1 MRRNAR
7 TRAIAPET
15 VLALMNAAIDAV
27 CARLPGERRE
37 SVERVV
43 YEVATELVSTVTD
56 PDRLATMLRLR
67 ATARLTAATGHLT
80 PIRST
85 TELPTH

>member
-7 TRAIAPET
+7 TMALSPET
-15 VLALMNAAIDAV
+15 VLAVMTAAIDGV
-27 CARLPGERRE
+27 CARLPDERRE
-37 SVERVV
+37 TVERVV

-67 ATARLTAATGHLT
+67 ATARLTAATGHLM

-85 TELPTH
+85 AELPTH

>member
-7 TRAIAPET
+7 TRALAPEA
-15 VLALMNAAIDAV
+15 VLAIMSAAVDTL
-27 CARLPGERRE
+27 CARLPTEPRE

-43 YEVATELVSTVTD
+43 YEVAAELVSTITD

-67 ATARLTAATGHLT
+67 ATARLTAATGT
-80 PIRST
+80 PIPIRST
-85 TELPTH
+85 AR